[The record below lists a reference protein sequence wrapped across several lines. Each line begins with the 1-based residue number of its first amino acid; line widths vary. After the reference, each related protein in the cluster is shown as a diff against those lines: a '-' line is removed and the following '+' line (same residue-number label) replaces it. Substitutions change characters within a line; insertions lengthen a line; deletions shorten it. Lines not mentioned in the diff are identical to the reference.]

1 MMLLLPLLLAVSGEA
16 SPVQKVI
23 QMLSEL
29 QAKILKE
36 GAAAQKVY
44 EEFAEY
50 CEDTSKDLGFEIKTG
65 KSEVADLQATIDA
78 ETGKINALEA
88 KIEETAAGIAVDEKD
103 LKAATE
109 IRDKEAADFKAT
121 EIELSETIDVIER
134 AIAILEREMAKSY
147 SMLQLRSAGRVVEAL
162 KILVTGSA
170 LSSADANRLT
180 ALVQSSSEEDDADV
194 GAPDPAVYKSH
205 SGDIVATLQGLLD
218 KAKAQLDEARKQ
230 ETADLHNFELMA
242 QGLNDEIKYGQKELA
257 EAKKALAAAKEAK
270 AAAGGD
276 LEVTAKA
283 LAEDV
288 KALADLHQD
297 CMTKAE
303 DFEAET
309 KSRGE
314 ELKAL
319 AEAKKVIQQAT
330 GGEGGAEDLTYSLSQ
345 QGTVSLLQVQRLA
358 SGADLANFEALR
370 FVRDLAKKHHST
382 LLAQLAAR
390 MSSAVRFSARTG
402 DDPFAKVK
410 GLIKDMIERLLAEAQ
425 ADADQKAYCDKEM
438 AETNTKKDE
447 KTDEIAKLNAA
458 IDRMT
463 ARSAQLKD

>member
-1 MMLLLPLLLAVSGEA
+1 MSVVLLALLLAPPTAA
-16 SPVQKVI
+16 SPIAKVI
-23 QMLSEL
+23 QMLSDL

-36 GAAAQKVY
+36 GQEAQKVY

-50 CEDTSKDLGFEIKTG
+50 CEDTSKDLGFAVKTG
-65 KSEVADLQATIDA
+65 KTEVADLQATIDA

-88 KIEETAAGIAVDEKD
+88 KIEETATAIAVDEKD

-109 IRDKEAADFKAT
+109 IRDKEAADFAAT
-121 EIELSETIDVIER
+121 EKDLSETIDILER
-134 AIAILEREMAKSY
+134 AIAILEREMAKGA
-147 SMLQLRSAGRVVEAL
+147 SMLQLRSAGSVVEAL
-162 KILVTGSA
+162 KVLVSGSA
-170 LSSADANRLT
+170 LSSADASRLT
-180 ALVQSSSEEDDADV
+180 ALVQSTSQEDDADV

-205 SGDIVATLQGLLD
+205 SGDIVATLEGLLD
-218 KAKAQLDEARKQ
+218 KAKAQLDEARKL

-330 GGEGGAEDLTYSLSQ
+330 GGEGGAEDLTYSLQQEGAVSFLQ
-345 QGTVSLLQVQRLA
+345 QGLNSR
-358 SGADLANFEALR
+358 ADQANFE
-370 FVRDLAKKHHST
+370 
-382 LLAQLAAR
+382 
-390 MSSAVRFSARTG
+390 
-402 DDPFAKVK
+402 
-410 GLIKDMIERLLAEAQ
+410 
-425 ADADQKAYCDKEM
+425 
-438 AETNTKKDE
+438 
-447 KTDEIAKLNAA
+447 
-458 IDRMT
+458 
-463 ARSAQLKD
+463 